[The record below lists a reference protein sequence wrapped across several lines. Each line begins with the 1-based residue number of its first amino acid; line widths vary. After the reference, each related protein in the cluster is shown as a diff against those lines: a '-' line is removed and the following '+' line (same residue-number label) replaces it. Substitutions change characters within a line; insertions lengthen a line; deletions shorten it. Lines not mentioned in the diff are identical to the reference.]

1 LFFAN
6 KTTKNKFLSS
16 YLLIY
21 AHQIER
27 EGSEGKGKEGKGRD
41 EALGSLLLRKKQT
54 PILFC

>member
-27 EGSEGKGKEGKGRD
+27 EGSEAKGKEGKRPWAVVAEE
-41 EALGSLLLRKKQT
+41 EANPNSLLVGR
-54 PILFC
+54 